1 MFFKNLREDIR
12 FAKETDPAARNKF
25 EIWLTYPGVHALSWH
40 RVAKFFY
47 KIHLKLLARMTS
59 NFARFLTG
67 VDIHPA
73 ATIAGGVFIDHA
85 TGVVIG
91 ETAVVERHVVI
102 YQGATLG
109 GTGKDRG
116 VRRHPIIKEG
126 CVISCGAKILG
137 GITIGEHSVIGAS
150 SVVLKDVPP
159 YSTVVGVPGKVI
171 KIRGEKVEGNAKSE

>member
-1 MFFKNLREDIR
+1 MFFKSLREDIN

-40 RVAKFFY
+40 RIANFY
-47 KIHLKLLARMTS
+47 YRLHLKLLARITS

-73 ATIAGGVFIDHA
+73 AQIAAGVFIDHA

-91 ETAVVERHVVI
+91 ETAVVEKHVVI

-109 GTGKDRG
+109 GTGKDKG
-116 VRRHPIIKEG
+116 VRRHPIVKEG
-126 CVISCGAKILG
+126 SVISCGAKILG
-137 GITIGEHSVIGAS
+137 GITIGEYSVIGAS

-171 KIRGEKVEGNAKSE
+171 KIRGEKVSPSSES